1 MSPIERLITY
11 LKEYGEITK
20 LTAYR
25 ELGISNLDT
34 YIGYVQNRGYRVI
47 QKSERCGRITFD
59 PNKKETPPKTV
70 FEFHGESND

>member
-1 MSPIERLITY
+1 
-11 LKEYGEITK
+11 
-20 LTAYR
+20 
-25 ELGISNLDT
+25 
-34 YIGYVQNRGYRVI
+34 VV